1 MTPTPARRASTC
13 EVLSLSYYVT
23 FLQQFAEFYFTVHRA
38 RASQLAQSRAR
49 ESALARPNAASLAP
63 LLVLA
68 RAAASALVAAR
79 PCALFANVSCLA
91 CADAT
96 ARARASARS
105 AASARSRS
113 RLRARASGLSRNKL
127 PKQQQQHESSSFA
140 STASSSSTS
149 SAARPPSTS
158 RPPSSA
164 LASKPDVSR
173 VDAYDAAIVVV
184 DRVARRASSCAVG
197 PTVGVSSGSRRSG
210 VTRRRSL
217 DSHAV
222 SRAASIAVASLAF
235 LGARRS
241 TAARTRRV

>member
-149 SAARPPSTS
+149 S
-158 RPPSSA
+158 
-164 LASKPDVSR
+164 
-173 VDAYDAAIVVV
+173 
-184 DRVARRASSCAVG
+184 
-197 PTVGVSSGSRRSG
+197 GSRRAPR
-210 VTRRRSL
+210 VFLCRRS
-217 DSHAV
+217 DSWGLFRLSPLRRHTSTIARLARGIARGLHRG
-222 SRAASIAVASLAF
+222 SLARISRRAAVDG
-235 LGARRS
+235 GAH
-241 TAARTRRV
+241 AARLTRARSIGT